1 MDYLA
6 DLKKLPDY
14 IQDIL
19 ISPFGANLNREIGEK
34 YFLNDEQIE
43 AMIDLTN
50 EVYLGILKID
60 SLSDAISSRLKI
72 DPKKSASLAIEL
84 AGKKLLISDDYFKG
98 KISAFLKEKA
108 VNLADFSEI
117 IAKQK
122 EALNEEIEKI
132 EPQENQEAF
141 QDILTDPLSN
151 EDFFKQSQEDTLN
164 LFREDLVKILSL
176 GSEFNDLVDELNDDI
191 FEFIEDNN
199 YRQKLESALYNNNQ
213 ENVTRIKPIINN
225 NPERGT
231 IANWLK
237 DFIAFHGSDNFSD
250 IVLAEYLVNSAN
262 AKKLSANDK
271 KKIKKL
277 LKIYRNLVF
286 FPDSFKDKG
295 PDWGVIPLE
304 IDYSKTE
311 GKKETKPSDIMKS
324 DKEGRSKSIP
334 IRKGVIEDSEMK
346 NNKTLE
352 PAKITLLDE
361 LQIML
366 KDYPENSLEYKAI
379 EQEIKHLSSKI
390 NKK

>member
-19 ISPFGANLNREIGEK
+19 ISSFGASLNREIGEK

-108 VNLADFSEI
+108 VNLADFSEV

-122 EALNEEIEKI
+122 KALNEEVEKI
-132 EPQENQEAF
+132 EPQKNQEVF
-141 QDILTDPLSN
+141 QDILVDPLSN
-151 EDFFKQSQEDTLN
+151 KDFFKQSQEDTLS

-176 GSEFNDLVDELNDDI
+176 GSEFNYLVDELNDDI
-191 FEFIEDNN
+191 FEFIEDDN

-237 DFIAFHGSDNFSD
+237 DFIAFNGSDNFSD

-262 AKKLSANDK
+262 AKKLSVNDK

-295 PDWGVIPLE
+295 PDWGIIPLE
-304 IDYSKTE
+304 VDYSKAE
-311 GKKETKPSDIMKS
+311 EKKETKSSEIMKS
-324 DKEGRSKSIP
+324 DKGRKSRSIP
-334 IRKGVIEDSEMK
+334 VNKDIIEDSEMK

-352 PAKITLLDE
+352 PVKITLLDE

-379 EQEIKHLSSKI
+379 EQEIRHLSSKKA
-390 NKK
+390 KK